1 MVRLCIKQ
9 NNKTINK
16 MKRIA
21 LIIALTIISTFTFAQ
36 NKYSLTVTV
45 KGINERSGKIYASL
59 SNDANNFPQSG
70 GFATA
75 IAEVGKDGD
84 VVIKFENVLEGRYAI
99 VLFQDLNG
107 NKTLDMNGM
116 MPTEPFGFSNVTMLM
131 GPPTFEQCA
140 FELNENKS
148 IEISLMAM

>member
-1 MVRLCIKQ
+1 
-9 NNKTINK
+9 
-16 MKRIA
+16 MKKIA

-36 NKYSLTVTV
+36 NKFSVTVTV
-45 KGINERSGKIYASL
+45 KGINQRSGKIYATL
-59 SNDANNFPQSG
+59 SNDANSFPQSG

-84 VVIKFENVLEGRYAI
+84 VILKFENIIEGRYAV

-116 MPTEPFGFSNVTMLM
+116 MPSEPFGFSNVTMLM
-131 GPPTFEQCA
+131 GPPNFEQCA
-140 FELNENKS
+140 FELSENKT
-148 IEISLMAM
+148 IEIGLMAM

>member
-1 MVRLCIKQ
+1 
-9 NNKTINK
+9 
-16 MKRIA
+16 MKKIA

-36 NKYSLTVTV
+36 NKFSVTVTV
-45 KGINERSGKIYASL
+45 KGINQRSGKIYATL
-59 SNDANNFPQSG
+59 SNDANSFPQSG

-84 VVIKFENVLEGRYAI
+84 VILKFENIIEGRYAV

-131 GPPTFEQCA
+131 GPPNFEQSA
-140 FELNENKS
+140 FELSENKT

>member
-1 MVRLCIKQ
+1 
-9 NNKTINK
+9 
-16 MKRIA
+16 MKKIA

-36 NKYSLTVTV
+36 NKFSVTVTV
-45 KGINERSGKIYASL
+45 KGINQRSGKIYATL
-59 SNDANNFPQSG
+59 SNDANSFPQSG

-84 VVIKFENVLEGRYAI
+84 VILKFENILEGRYAV

-131 GPPTFEQCA
+131 GPPNFEQSA
-140 FELNENKS
+140 FELSENKT
-148 IEISLMAM
+148 IEIGLMAM